1 MNLAELAQ
9 RAAPGGNNLTP
20 EHRGILALLRMANI
34 GIDAFANPG
43 PLEALIARIESVSI
57 NLTDQIMEFWKQNE
71 DLEVKID
78 IRPDPSDQSPFNN
91 GPNLYIRIA
100 NNRHRGVT
108 TPFKQRSR
116 GFIWFF
122 SFLVWFDS
130 VQNQLAQAKDT
141 RPLILL
147 LDEPGLSLHAL
158 AQRDFLKY
166 IDKLA
171 GRAQHAFALHDLHR
185 SPARSSHRGGPR
197 QSGDVGRRDHDAQG
211 RGYHR

>member
-1 MNLAELAQ
+1 TDPN
-9 RAAPGGNNLTP
+9 
-20 EHRGILALLRMANI
+20 
-34 GIDAFANPG
+34 D
-43 PLEALIARIESVSI
+43 EA
-57 NLTDQIMEFWKQNE
+57 
-71 DLEVKID
+71 
-78 IRPDPSDQSPFNN
+78 PFNN

-130 VQNQLAQAKDT
+130 VQHQLAHAKEQT

-158 AQRDFLKY
+158 AQKDLLRY
-166 IDKLA
+166 IDDLA
-171 GRAQHAFALHDLHR
+171 QRHQVIY
-185 SPARSSHRGGPR
+185 ST
-197 QSGDVGRRDHDAQG
+197 
-211 RGYHR
+211 

>member
-1 MNLAELAQ
+1 
-9 RAAPGGNNLTP
+9 
-20 EHRGILALLRMANI
+20 
-34 GIDAFANPG
+34 
-43 PLEALIARIESVSI
+43 
-57 NLTDQIMEFWKQNE
+57 MEFWKQNE
-71 DLEVKID
+71 DLEVKVD
-78 IRPDPSDQSPFNN
+78 IRADPSDQAPFNN

-130 VQNQLAQAKDT
+130 VQHQLGEGKDK

-158 AQRDFLKY
+158 AQYDFLRY
-166 IDKLA
+166 IDRLA
-171 GRAQHAFALHDLHR
+171 EIHQVIYTTHSPFMIHSDRLHEVRLVEDR
-185 SPARSSHRGGPR
+185 
-197 QSGDVGRRDHDAQG
+197 DEVGTVISDNVSWS
-211 RGYHR
+211 